1 MSSYYF
7 GLVELIFVFG
17 LALAFYV
24 WQMNSLNRDIAARE
38 ERERIEDKRKTAA
51 KQIAGSNN
59 HSHDQNLA
67 SQNAQPDDPAS
78 K

>member
-24 WQMNSLNRDIAARE
+24 WQMRSLKRDIAARE
-38 ERERIEDKRKTAA
+38 ERERRAREVNGNTG
-51 KQIAGSNN
+51 QGE
-59 HSHDQNLA
+59 
-67 SQNAQPDDPAS
+67 
-78 K
+78 